1 MNKLKNKLRILWM
14 NIREPYD
21 RYRIK
26 RKNKKK
32 LARID
37 GQQQYIYE

>member
-21 RYRIK
+21 RYRIR

-32 LARID
+32 IEN
-37 GQQQYIYE
+37 QSPKKHYIYE

>member
-1 MNKLKNKLRILWM
+1 M

-21 RYRIK
+21 RYRIR

-32 LARID
+32 LEKLK
-37 GQQQYIYE
+37 GQKNYIYE

>member
-21 RYRIK
+21 RYRIR

-32 LARID
+32 IEK
-37 GQQQYIYE
+37 QSPKKHYIYE

>member
-1 MNKLKNKLRILWM
+1 MNKLKNKLRTLWM

-21 RYRIK
+21 RYRIR

-32 LARID
+32 LDKIK
-37 GQQQYIYE
+37 GQANYIYE